1 MLAYLRKVIQKGE
14 RGFTLIELVVVLVI
28 LGLLIALA
36 LPSYFGARRR
46 AAQEEARGIG
56 QEWRTLA
63 WACYLLNGAAVSCVS
78 DNAIGFSET
87 NVVHWQFGTPTGHS
101 YSYVTGST
109 ITLLVT
115 ATANDPLVSGDA
127 YSITLTIA
135 GAGAGQAT
143 DSFSG
148 P

>member
-1 MLAYLRKVIQKGE
+1 MRTRLYKLLKRD
-14 RGFTLIELVVVLVI
+14 RGFTLIELVIVLVI

-36 LPSYFGARRR
+36 LPSYLGARKR
-46 AAQEEARGIG
+46 AAQDEARSIG

-63 WACYLLNGAAVSCVS
+63 WGCYLLTGVTSSCVS

-115 ATANDPLVSGDA
+115 ATTSDPLVSGDA

-135 GAGAGQAT
+135 GAGAGQST
-143 DSFSG
+143 DAFSG